1 MHRLFHNILKLLTCF
16 VSSLVSVVMFYVGL
30 TMIDMIGANHKN
42 TVHGECV
49 FFFSNLKT
57 NNSMEGPLVDG

>member
-1 MHRLFHNILKLLTCF
+1 MHNLLYNALELLPCF
-16 VSSLVSVVMFYVGL
+16 VSPLVAVVIFYDGL

-57 NNSMEGPLVDG
+57 NNSMEGPLVEG